1 MARRP
6 EVTFSY
12 NFERIKKQLNVYERS
27 QAKFAGKKALTRLNR
42 ELKGK
47 NGLVAK
53 TYKTGTLSGGKF
65 RDPVTFT
72 LASTFGKQTGL
83 DLTVGVKDEKA
94 MGDRKGNPA
103 SKYLYPVIG
112 GGSTKAY
119 DTTFTQ
125 YLRNKDFIKN
135 SEYPFAFLKS
145 RYIRKTKRKRVS
157 KNTYRNTV
165 IALENQ
171 KEHGSIGGKLQDARV
186 VAFKEPPKGSKW
198 KNGGIYRE
206 VPMRAKNKKTGAK
219 KFKFEPLFIF
229 KKTPRQAGK
238 VTFSQR
244 IKKIA
249 DKRVFKYWVSE
260 TRKLAKD
267 NRFYD
272 Q

>member
-47 NGLVAK
+47 DGLVAK

-72 LASTFGKQTGL
+72 VASTFGKQTGL
-83 DLTVGVKDEKA
+83 ELMVGVKDETA
-94 MGDRKGNPA
+94 MKDRKGNPA

-135 SEYPFAFLKS
+135 SEYPFAFLQS
-145 RYIRKTKRKRVS
+145 RYIRKTKRRRVS

-165 IALENQ
+165 IALEQQ
-171 KEHGSIGGKLQDARV
+171 KDHGSIGGKLQDARV
-186 VAFKEPPKGSKW
+186 VAFKQPPKGSKW

-206 VPMRAKNKKTGAK
+206 VPLRAKTKTGAK
-219 KFKFEPLFIF
+219 KFKLEPLFIF

>member
-12 NFERIKKQLNVYERS
+12 NFEKIKKQLDVYERS

-53 TYKTGTLSGGKF
+53 TYKTGTLTGGKF

-83 DLTVGVKDEKA
+83 DLKVGIKDESA
-94 MGDRKGNPA
+94 MTKQGNPA

-119 DTTFTQ
+119 DTGFTQ
-125 YLRNKDFIKN
+125 YLRNRDLIKN

-145 RYIRKTKRKRVS
+145 RYIKTTKRKRVS
-157 KNTYRNTV
+157 KSTYRNTI
-165 IALENQ
+165 IALDKQ
-171 KEHGSIGGKLQDARV
+171 KKHGSIGGKLQDARV
-186 VAFKEPPKGSKW
+186 IAFKEPPKGSGR
-198 KNGGIYRE
+198 KNGGIFRE
-206 VPMRAKNKKTGAK
+206 VPLREKKNGVK
-219 KFKFEPLFIF
+219 KFKLEPLFIF
-229 KKTPRQAGK
+229 KKTPSQAGK

-260 TRKLAKD
+260 TRKLAKG
-267 NRFYD
+267 NKFYD
-272 Q
+272 K

>member
-1 MARRP
+1 MHGALVDDKEELISLYKWNSKEKSFDLRFPDMIKGFSEELSTIDKVDFAAIEAAIFIQNPKATIAIANVVGAVWGFLLKEDISTTIIDNRRW
-6 EVTFSY
+6 
-12 NFERIKKQLNVYERS
+12 KKII
-27 QAKFAGKKALTRLNR
+27 
-42 ELKGK
+42 
-47 NGLVAK
+47 
-53 TYKTGTLSGGKF
+53 
-65 RDPVTFT
+65 
-72 LASTFGKQTGL
+72 
-83 DLTVGVKDEKA
+83 VG
-94 MGDRKGNPA
+94 KGNA
-103 SKYLYPVIG
+103 
-112 GGSTKAY
+112 
-119 DTTFTQ
+119 
-125 YLRNKDFIKN
+125 NKDFIKN

-260 TRKLAKD
+260 TRKLARK
-267 NRFYD
+267 RK
-272 Q
+272 

>member
-1 MARRP
+1 MARRA

-12 NFERIKKQLNVYERS
+12 NFEKIKKQLDVYERS

-53 TYKTGTLSGGKF
+53 TYKTGTLTGGRF

-83 DLTVGVKDEKA
+83 DLTVGVKDDTA
-94 MGDRKGNPA
+94 MTKQGNPA

-119 DTTFTQ
+119 DTGFTK
-125 YLRNKDFIKN
+125 YLRNRDLIKRG
-135 SEYPFAFLKS
+135 EYPFAFFKS
-145 RYIRKTKRKRVS
+145 RYIRKTKRNRVS
-157 KNTYRNTV
+157 KSTYRNTI
-165 IALENQ
+165 IALDNQ
-171 KEHGSIGGKLQDARV
+171 KKHGSIGGKLQDARV
-186 VAFKEPPKGSKW
+186 VAFKEPPKGSGRQY
-198 KNGGIYRE
+198 GGIFRE
-206 VPMRAKNKKTGAK
+206 VPKREKINGVKQ
-219 KFKFEPLFIF
+219 FKLEPLFIF
-229 KKTPRQAGK
+229 KPTPYQAGK

-260 TRKLAKD
+260 TRKLAKG
-267 NRFYD
+267 NKFYD
-272 Q
+272 K